1 MSDRIATLQAH
12 FYEKWG
18 VATLHA
24 EIERLRAELAA
35 FKPTCAICGLS
46 EPCEPTETACTF
58 DPSPRA
64 LYEDNCRL
72 RAALANEQARGVHT
86 CHEQCQ
92 RPMCVMQRAI
102 TERDSII
109 ERLRD
114 RLAEAERLLRELQAG
129 RVGNQIIMNPAER
142 IRGYFARK
150 SRESTAIDA
159 AMAKP

>member
-1 MSDRIATLQAH
+1 
-12 FYEKWG
+12 
-18 VATLHA
+18 
-24 EIERLRAELAA
+24 
-35 FKPTCAICGLS
+35 
-46 EPCEPTETACTF
+46 
-58 DPSPRA
+58 
-64 LYEDNCRL
+64 
-72 RAALANEQARGVHT
+72 
-86 CHEQCQ
+86 
-92 RPMCVMQRAI
+92 MCVMQRAI